1 MTLAVL
7 VTILAMPHPEEVK
20 VIDRATNMPETR
32 TITRRALLD
41 DLEDTVGVSTGGGG
55 SAGGSRVLVDSDVV
69 KLKAAISGDLQ
80 HDMLRLGVAAFK
92 FGPLAT
98 QLTAWHAAFQA
109 SFPNGAEEYA
119 WVEQLSRWE
128 TQIRALTEPV
138 KKREVTEP
146 CPICGGTETY
156 VEDERRSML
165 TITYSEDSPAASTEL
180 ECGRCGILAQGV
192 AAVAATLNIEKVR
205 NTRA

>member
-1 MTLAVL
+1 MTLQDL
-7 VTILAMPHPEEVK
+7 VERLAAPHVEEAK
-20 VIDRATNMPETR
+20 VIDRDTNQPETR

-55 SAGGSRVLVDSDVV
+55 NAGGSRILVDAEVV
-69 KLKAAISGDLQ
+69 KLKASIGGDLAR
-80 HDMLRLGVAAFK
+80 DMLRLGITAFR
-92 FGPLAT
+92 FGSLAT

-119 WVEQLSRWE
+119 WVEQLGRWE
-128 TQIRALTEPV
+128 TQIRAVTEPV

-146 CPICGGTETY
+146 CPICGASETY

-180 ECGRCGILAQGV
+180 ECGRCGVLAQGV
-192 AAVAATLNIEKVR
+192 AAVAATLNIEKVH
-205 NTRA
+205 NTQA